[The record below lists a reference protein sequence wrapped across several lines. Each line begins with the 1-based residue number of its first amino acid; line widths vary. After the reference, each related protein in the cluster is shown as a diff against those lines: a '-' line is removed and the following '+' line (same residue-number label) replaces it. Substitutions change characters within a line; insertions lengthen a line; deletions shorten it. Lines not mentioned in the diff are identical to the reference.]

1 MRQLIRYGL
10 VGVASN
16 LAMYVVYLLIT
27 YIGMEPKKAMTVVYL
42 IGASV
47 GFFGHRTWSFAHRGS
62 AINSAI
68 RYAAAHLSGYVLNLF
83 ILVVFVDRLGY
94 PHQAVQAVAII
105 VVAMFLFVLFKY
117 FVFPGATEN
126 NDR

>member
-16 LAMYVVYLLIT
+16 LAMYLIYLFIT
-27 YIGMEPKKAMTVVYL
+27 YLAVEPKTAMTSVYL

-47 GFFGHRTWSFAHRGS
+47 GFVGNRKWTFAHRGN
-62 AINSAI
+62 AVNSAL
-68 RYAAAHLSGYVLNLF
+68 RYVAAHLSGYLLNLI

-105 VVAMFLFVLFKY
+105 VVAMFLFILFKH
-117 FVFPGATEN
+117 FVFLDNEGAPK
-126 NDR
+126 

>member
-10 VGVASN
+10 VGVATN

-27 YIGMEPKKAMTVVYL
+27 YLGVEPKKAMTLVYL
-42 IGASV
+42 VGASI
-47 GFFGHRTWSFAHRGS
+47 GFIGHRNWSFSHRGS

-68 RYAAAHLSGYVLNLF
+68 RYIAAHLSGYVLNLL

-94 PHQAVQAVAII
+94 AHQVVQGVAII
-105 VVAMFLFVLFKY
+105 VLAMYLFVVFKY
-117 FVFPGATEN
+117 FVFPKTPEK
-126 NDR
+126 